1 MLTDDQKAALLRVAR
16 ESMTAQV
23 LGRPAAALDV
33 PLELPDASGV
43 FVTIKRR
50 GELRGCL
57 GTLQCRAGLAEEVA
71 RCARDSAS
79 EDPRFPRV
87 ARAELPDLSVEVSVL
102 GPLEQ
107 IDPRTEDAIVVGRHG
122 LVIEDG
128 LKRGLLLP
136 QVPVEWGWN
145 ADQFLRQTCNKA
157 GLPYD
162 CWIDGA
168 RVFRFEAEVF
178 GE

>member
-1 MLTDDQKAALLRVAR
+1 MLTEAQKDALVDLAHRSVVAAVTGSALP
-16 ESMTAQV
+16 
-23 LGRPAAALDV
+23 GR
-33 PLELPDASGV
+33 LELQLPDAAGV

-57 GTLQCRAGLAEEVA
+57 GTLQCRSGLAEEVA

-87 ARAELPDLSVEVSVL
+87 AGAELPDLSVEVSVL

-107 IDPRTEDAIVVGRHG
+107 IDPAQPGAVVVGRDG
-122 LVIEDG
+122 LVVDDG
-128 LKRGLLLP
+128 RRRGLLLP
-136 QVPVEWGWN
+136 QVPVEWGWT
-145 ADQFLRQTCNKA
+145 ADQFLRQTCHKA
-157 GLPYD
+157 GLPDD
-162 CWIDGA
+162 CWSGDA
-168 RVFRFEAEVF
+168 RVYRFEAEVF

>member
-1 MLTDDQKAALLRVAR
+1 MLTDDQKNALLRVAR

-23 LGRPAAALDV
+23 LGEGPAALDLAI
-33 PLELPDASGV
+33 PLPEASGV

-79 EDPRFPRV
+79 KDPRFPRV

-107 IDPRTEDAIVVGRHG
+107 FDPREPGSIVVGRHG
-122 LVIEDG
+122 LLVEDG
-128 LKRGLLLP
+128 MKRGLLLP

-157 GLPYD
+157 GLSYD
-162 CWIDGA
+162 CWADGA
-168 RVFRFEAEVF
+168 RVYRFEAEVF

>member
-16 ESMTAQV
+16 EAMTARV
-23 LGRPAAALDV
+23 LGQPSATVDM
-33 PLELPDASGV
+33 PLQLPDASGV

-57 GTLQCRAGLAEEVA
+57 GTLRCRAGLAEEVR
-71 RCARDSAS
+71 RCAGDSAS

-107 IDPRTEDAIVVGRHG
+107 IDPREPDAIVVGRHG
-122 LVIEDG
+122 LVVEAG
-128 LKRGLLLP
+128 ARRGLLLP

-145 ADQFLRQTCNKA
+145 AEQFLRQTCNKA
-157 GLPYD
+157 GLSD
-162 CWIDGA
+162 ECWTDDA
-168 RVFRFEAEVF
+168 RVYRFEAEVF